1 MLQIRDFVIKM
12 LQKCCFL
19 PHSML
24 HYEQEGRKAAHLGPL
39 YVLRLR
45 ISDHGVV
52 KAAAVLEYGTKC
64 SFDYLLRGLEGLL

>member
-1 MLQIRDFVIKM
+1 MLQICDFVIKM

-19 PHSML
+19 PHGVL
-24 HYEQEGRKAAHLGPL
+24 HYEQEGCKAAHLGLL

-45 ISDHGVV
+45 VSDHGVV
-52 KAAAVLEYGTKC
+52 KAAVVLEYGTRC